1 MSRINLDNNPLFQ
14 EINSD
19 VVVAVINFIYTGRK
33 KKIIWTSSDV
43 WVSGFM
49 SSNASDENN
58 LSDIFCL
65 AHQWLLEDLVSIC
78 TKLMSQRVSSTNVF
92 QLLEFAKQYDNT
104 NLSNCAKRFIATNLP
119 NVYEKEEFRRVEEQV
134 MTEVFSDPI
143 IFCHD
148 DHAWLEAVRSW
159 AGDSGDKMNIL
170 FGAIP
175 LHLLAAEE
183 KERIFIDNNFSSVI
197 KGFIEKVAEDTNV
210 TRSVVQYIP
219 VDMFSLNEE
228 PGWLMHTMKDKIVIE
243 RMEQFSK
250 TDEHSH
256 LSRGGV
262 ERAMQAFYGSNCY
275 MFFESECPASNNRYI
290 GDDHQHDQCS
300 KEVKHIWCY
309 NVVKKVWTKKNIVLK
324 EAEGNPA
331 PWDIDCLVCDFQV
344 SLHIQASTLFC
355 FLVGKEREILLRT
368 ELEGDDSSW
377 QLLTSSAMVAREDYD
392 IHPRLYTS
400 TIIKVADDCIWFHG
414 KADWDDEA
422 KNGIFTMTFN
432 HHVTF
437 KIIVRPSL
445 EIVIANFYK
454 EDCNKMVIL
463 THEKRPKP
471 RLFEVTKHTYEL
483 TMHDLNTEYHEENSL
498 SIDLLGVKGV
508 FLHHEELHFICV
520 KDAKPVQLRHEQETI
535 SKTYNIDSKVW
546 QDRTITSLTS
556 DSILYFKDSE
566 LGSTAFSVPYN
577 LMYRKQYLTDWEG
590 DDGSDVNDS
599 ASSSDAG
606 SVVLQDNLVPDDM
619 DLVNSSSDSDDD

>member
-1 MSRINLDNNPLFQ
+1 
-14 EINSD
+14 
-19 VVVAVINFIYTGRK
+19 
-33 KKIIWTSSDV
+33 
-43 WVSGFM
+43 M

-197 KGFIEKVAEDTNV
+197 KGYIEKVAEDTNV

-309 NVVKKVWTKKNIVLK
+309 NVVKKIWTKKNIVLK
-324 EAEGNPA
+324 EPRGTLLPGT
-331 PWDIDCLVCDFQV
+331 
-344 SLHIQASTLFC
+344 STAWC
-355 FLVGKEREILLRT
+355 VTSRCPSTSRPPP
-368 ELEGDDSSW
+368 
-377 QLLTSSAMVAREDYD
+377 SSASWWAR
-392 IHPRLYTS
+392 
-400 TIIKVADDCIWFHG
+400 
-414 KADWDDEA
+414 
-422 KNGIFTMTFN
+422 
-432 HHVTF
+432 
-437 KIIVRPSL
+437 
-445 EIVIANFYK
+445 
-454 EDCNKMVIL
+454 
-463 THEKRPKP
+463 
-471 RLFEVTKHTYEL
+471 
-483 TMHDLNTEYHEENSL
+483 
-498 SIDLLGVKGV
+498 
-508 FLHHEELHFICV
+508 
-520 KDAKPVQLRHEQETI
+520 
-535 SKTYNIDSKVW
+535 
-546 QDRTITSLTS
+546 
-556 DSILYFKDSE
+556 
-566 LGSTAFSVPYN
+566 
-577 LMYRKQYLTDWEG
+577 
-590 DDGSDVNDS
+590 S
-599 ASSSDAG
+599 ARSC
-606 SVVLQDNLVPDDM
+606 
-619 DLVNSSSDSDDD
+619 